1 MARTKRGRKT
11 HKKITQV
18 TTKVVEDQP
27 ELGDDGPVEN
37 QPELGDDG
45 PVENRPELGDD
56 GPMEE
61 QTEVGGDGP
70 LADELDREEEEEHEG
85 EILLSEHDDSAAE
98 PRRKRQRGLT
108 MMKNIAKDPN
118 NKLRVQYTFTG
129 EPYGYRSVKLSSY
142 LGPLVREHVP
152 VTLTSWTKLSEALK
166 TLLRKSVQERFE
178 LDEDYQRKSV
188 LKQLGCLWRSSKSRL
203 VTQILEATNNQQRMN
218 LRPKNV
224 SPIDW
229 RKFVKLKTSQEF
241 KAVSDSY
248 KERRRKQIPHTCSRK
263 GMVRLAEEM
272 VSPLLTC

>member
-152 VTLTSWTKLSEALK
+152 VTLTS
-166 TLLRKSVQERFE
+166 
-178 LDEDYQRKSV
+178 
-188 LKQLGCLWRSSKSRL
+188 
-203 VTQILEATNNQQRMN
+203 
-218 LRPKNV
+218 
-224 SPIDW
+224 
-229 RKFVKLKTSQEF
+229 
-241 KAVSDSY
+241 
-248 KERRRKQIPHTCSRK
+248 
-263 GMVRLAEEM
+263 
-272 VSPLLTC
+272 